1 MRRITYN
8 LASDRKIDRRAFSLV
23 LGALAL
29 ALVVLNAATV
39 FNLSR
44 LGRPDSAV
52 EQEIGSLSR
61 KMAALQQTELERQQQ
76 IAAWKKTWNRQLA
89 LANAL
94 IARKRFSFVAR
105 LDFVEKVCGPG
116 TSVRHLAMAN
126 EAAGKLSLAV
136 SALAQNQLMGL
147 YKKLLPYK
155 LVIANE
161 NQADESYHANL
172 SFRMEDEKK

>member
-1 MRRITYN
+1 MRRIAYN
-8 LASDRKIDRRAFSLV
+8 LASGRKIDRRAFSLTVGV
-23 LGALAL
+23 LLL
-29 ALVVLNAATV
+29 ALVVFNAATV

-44 LGRPDSAV
+44 LRRPDRV
-52 EQEIGSLSR
+52 GGLETGSLSQ
-61 KMAALQQTELERQQQ
+61 KMAAIEQVGLERQKQ
-76 IAAWKKTWNRQLA
+76 IAAWQKTWNRQLA

-94 IARKRFSFVAR
+94 IARKCFSFVAR

-116 TSVRHLAMAN
+116 MSVRHLSIAN
-126 EAAGKLSLAV
+126 EASGKVSMAV

-161 NQADESYHANL
+161 NQAEESYQANL